1 MSALHC
7 AAIAAKLTSV
17 GSGPGAYPVAS
28 VLYISTPT
36 HRIYPC
42 CTYGP
47 RAPASGLDCVLCV
60 YHRRRAQR
68 AACPQG
74 PTHCRYAVR
83 APAALPERVPYV
95 YRRYTVGYT
104 VGIP

>member
-28 VLYISTPT
+28 VLYISVL
-36 HRIYPC
+36 YV
-42 CTYGP
+42 
-47 RAPASGLDCVLCV
+47 RATRTSLRTGLRVLCIPQTA
-60 YHRRRAQR
+60 RAQR